1 MENTLWRLICLSSN
15 ERIESNYSWKRDLGF
30 NKREPIFDKRALG
43 QSRRTSRCWF
53 KLTKTKFFK
62 NGIFNKAS
70 GPWTLYLSKMDPGF
84 IQSIFK
90 RSLFPCSPTGCFW
103 VVSWNEL
110 SVKKRCLD
118 VTFTTITQ
126 CKNLT

>member
-1 MENTLWRLICLSSN
+1 MKELNRIILEKGILASIKGHLFLTKGHLDNPEGPVDVESPLI
-15 ERIESNYSWKRDLGF
+15 ERCFWHI
-30 NKREPIFDKRALG
+30 
-43 QSRRTSRCWF
+43 WF
-53 KLTKTKFFK
+53 KLAKAKFFK
-62 NGIFNKAS
+62 NGIFNEAS
-70 GPWTLYLSKMDPGF
+70 DPWTLYFFKMDPGF